1 MAEKSKK
8 YCLSMKNVRWDEGK
22 KASIRLQLGD
32 YWYNVIELIY
42 LRKDLLKKYLKEKNK
57 QLVWII

>member
-1 MAEKSKK
+1 
-8 YCLSMKNVRWDEGK
+8 MKNVRWDEGK

-57 QLVWII
+57 